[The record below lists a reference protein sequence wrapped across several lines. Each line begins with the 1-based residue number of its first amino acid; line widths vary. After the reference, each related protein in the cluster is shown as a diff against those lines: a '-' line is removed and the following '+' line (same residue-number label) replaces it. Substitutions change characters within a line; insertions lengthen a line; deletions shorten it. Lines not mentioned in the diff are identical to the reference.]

1 MTDKVRRAIVDG
13 VWAVGGRIPPE
24 PVLAGKYGVS
34 INTVRR
40 AVGNLVDDGILE
52 RRQGSGTYVLG
63 IPLLPGGEARLVGM
77 LVPSTAYFYPRI
89 IQGAERTL
97 SASNVSMLLT
107 SSEYSVSSE
116 RDQIARLVD
125 SGVEGLILVPNL
137 HLIDHAQRYVDGL
150 RELPVPFVLAERK
163 PPEPAPDDSVSYVV
177 TDHAAGA
184 YTALRHL
191 HELGHRRI
199 GFLGRERTG
208 TSDPIAAGFEAALVR
223 LGLKRIGDAVVRR
236 PQWGAEEITD
246 YLDRCRA
253 SRITAVFCHGDEDA
267 ARLVSDAKR
276 EGLTVPGDLAVIA
289 YDDEVAHLG
298 DTPLTSVAPPKAE
311 VGSES
316 ARLLLQ
322 HLSEPTF
329 PPQRTSLLPRL
340 IVRASSGSASA
351 PRAPRA

>member
-1 MTDKVRRAIVDG
+1 MEKVRRAIVDG
-13 VWAVGGRIPPE
+13 TWPVGGRIPPE
-24 PVLAGKYGVS
+24 PNLAEKYGVS

-40 AVGNLVDDGILE
+40 AVGDLVGDGILE
-52 RRQGSGTYVLG
+52 RRQGSGTYVLK
-63 IPLLPGGEARLVGM
+63 IPLIPGGDARLVGM

-116 RDQIARLVD
+116 RDQIARLLD

-137 HLIDHAQRYVDGL
+137 HLIDHAQRYVDSL
-150 RELPVPFVLAERK
+150 RELPAPFVFAERK
-163 PPEPAPDDSVSYVV
+163 PPAPEPDDSVSYVV

-191 HELGHRRI
+191 HNLGHRRI

-208 TSDPIAAGFEAALVR
+208 TAGEVSMGFEAALIR
-223 LGLKRIGDAVVRR
+223 LGLKRIGDAVVRL
-236 PQWGAEEITD
+236 PQWGAGEITD

-253 SRITAVFCHGDEDA
+253 SRVTAVFCHGDEDA

-276 EGLTVPGDLAVIA
+276 AGLSVPGDLAVIA

-298 DTPLTSVAPPKAE
+298 DTPLTSVAPPKTE
-311 VGSES
+311 VGGES
-316 ARLLLQ
+316 ARVLLQ
-322 HLSEPTF
+322 RLSDPTF
-329 PPQRTSLLPRL
+329 PPQRTVLLPRL
-340 IVRASSGSASA
+340 VVRASCGAGTV
-351 PRAPRA
+351 PRASRV